1 MIYSI
6 DISSDGV
13 ITENISDDLY
23 LRKDFTLTVKAVN
36 DAPIVL
42 HPLEELYLIG
52 DAAMVLSTFYY
63 NVEGDIMN
71 YNKDFTLTV
80 KAVNDAPIVLHPLE
94 ELYLTGDAAMVLNH
108 V

>member
-42 HPLEELYLIG
+42 HPLEELY
-52 DAAMVLSTFYY
+52 TQ
-63 NVEGDIMN
+63 
-71 YNKDFTLTV
+71 
-80 KAVNDAPIVLHPLE
+80 LE
-94 ELYLTGDAAMVLNH
+94 LFWKKLNIS
-108 V
+108 

>member
-42 HPLEELYLIG
+42 HSLKESYLSENASMVQ
-52 DAAMVLSTFYY
+52 AAV
-63 NVEGDIMN
+63 
-71 YNKDFTLTV
+71 
-80 KAVNDAPIVLHPLE
+80 
-94 ELYLTGDAAMVLNH
+94 
-108 V
+108 